1 MAGLSGWNPSQLVLT
16 VIPRECVVNGVM
28 DFKITLGEM
37 IVLSVSLDSTPTHFS
52 IHRNLIFTHFISP
65 KQLWPSSLVASMLLD
80 PVGIL
85 QSSSFLT
92 SQSY

>member
-37 IVLSVSLDSTPTHFS
+37 IVLSVSLDSTSHSLLNPQKSDFHPFHFTKTA
-52 IHRNLIFTHFISP
+52 LAKFTSGFH
-65 KQLWPSSLVASMLLD
+65 VA
-80 PVGIL
+80 
-85 QSSSFLT
+85 
-92 SQSY
+92 